1 MEYDAVCVGAGPAGL
16 SAAIRLKQLNPDMS
30 VCVLE
35 KGSEVGAHILSG
47 NVFETRALDELIP
60 DWKEKVG
67 NHFLTR
73 LPRRMSVL
81 SSVFVSHAQGAPV
94 DTPVKED
101 AFHYLTESHSA
112 QIPNALLPPQL
123 HNEGNYIISLSQL
136 VRWLGEQ
143 AEELGVEIYPGFA
156 ASEVLYSDDGKT
168 VLGVATRDVGIGKD
182 GKAKGSFE
190 RGIEL
195 RAKQTLFSEGA
206 RGSCS
211 ESIMEHFGLRHEGV
225 DVQTYGLGVKEVW
238 EVPEEQ
244 HNAGF
249 VQHTLGWPLQ
259 NQPLDKTFGGS
270 FLYHMKPNL
279 VLVGFVVGLDY
290 ENPHL
295 NPYAEFQRWK
305 HHPVVSKHLE
315 GGRCIS
321 YGARALN
328 EGGYHAIPKLTFPG
342 GAMIGC
348 SAGFLNS
355 VKIKGSHTAIK
366 SGMVAAE
373 AVHELLEAQEKDDEG
388 VTTEAAAVGEANE
401 AVAYQ
406 SNMEKSWVY
415 EELKEVRNVHAAFH
429 WGMLPGLAYAAVSA
443 FILKGREPWTLRNT
457 VEDHAKTKPASECTP
472 IVYPKPD
479 GVLSFDLLTNL
490 TRSGTNHENDQPA
503 HLTVKEGMEG
513 DASGVSLPTFA
524 GPEQRF
530 CPAGVYSY
538 TEATDEEPGGQ
549 LAISAQNCLHCKTCD
564 IKTPKGYIRWTVPEG
579 GGGPAY
585 TDC

>member
-1 MEYDAVCVGAGPAGL
+1 MEYDVVCVGAGPAGL
-16 SAAIRLKQLNPDMS
+16 AAAIRLKQLDENLS

-35 KGSEVGAHILSG
+35 KGSELGAHVLSG

-60 DWKEKVG
+60 DWKEKGAPIKTAVTDDA
-67 NHFLTR
+67 FYALTEN
-73 LPRRMSVL
+73 
-81 SSVFVSHAQGAPV
+81 SSVR
-94 DTPVKED
+94 
-101 AFHYLTESHSA
+101 
-112 QIPNALLPPQL
+112 IPNMLLPPQL
-123 HNEGNYIISLSQL
+123 HNNGNYIISLSQL

-156 ASEVLYSDDGKT
+156 ASEVLYSEDGT
-168 VLGVATRDVGIGKD
+168 SVIGVATRDVGIAKD
-182 GKAKGSFE
+182 ETVKDSFE

-195 RAKQTLFSEGA
+195 HAKQTLFSEGV

-211 ESIMEHFGLRHEGV
+211 ESVMAHFGLREGV
-225 DVQTYGLGVKEVW
+225 DEQTYGLGIKEVW
-238 EVPEEQ
+238 EVPEAQ
-244 HNAGF
+244 HTPGF

-259 NQPLDKTFGGS
+259 TSPFEKTFGGS
-270 FLYHMKPNL
+270 FLYHMEPNL

-295 NPYAEFQRWK
+295 SPYLEFQRWK
-305 HHPVVSKHLE
+305 HHPVVAKHLE

-342 GAMIGC
+342 GALIGC

-355 VKIKGSHTAIK
+355 VKIKGSHTALK

-373 AVHELLEAQEKDDEG
+373 AISELLANDEADTDDASTG
-388 VTTEAAAVGEANE
+388 NANVNKE
-401 AVAYQ
+401 AVSFQ
-406 SNMEKSWVY
+406 SKMEASWVFD
-415 EELKEVRNVHAAFH
+415 ELKEVRNCHGAFH
-429 WGMLPGLAYAAVSA
+429 WGLGPGLAYSALSA
-443 FILKGREPWTLRNT
+443 FVLKGRESWTFHNT
-457 VEDHAKTKPASECTP
+457 VPDHAKTKPAAECAP
-472 IVYPKPD
+472 ILYPKPD
-479 GVLSFDLLTNL
+479 GVLSFDILTNL
-490 TRSGTNHENDQPA
+490 TRSGTNHEHDQPA
-503 HLTVKEGMEG
+503 HLKIKEGMEG
-513 DASGVSLPTFA
+513 VAANQSLPVYD

-530 CPAGVYSY
+530 CPAAVYSY
-538 TEATDEEPGGQ
+538 TEPDEATGIRN

-564 IKTPKGYIRWTVPEG
+564 IKTPSGYIRWTVPEG